1 MPAKVV
7 DASALAAVI
16 FSEPEARRLRPALER
31 ISCFLHNSCASRLPT
46 FAGRSSGSIPTDATL
61 SWRRRDA
68 RSDGCILPLAG
79 PRARRRVGD
88 SRRRP
93 GRAVRLKPRQDHP
106 ARPAHSRRGRGPAGR
121 GTVRSQDRPCGPQI
135 PERRLPAQRQAD
147 RRGRHGSVT
156 LMDLRRAGEQAAW
169 NGHDPLPG
177 PGNGESHF
185 PALLRAGGNGE
196 SRLPGLVGI
205 EEGRESLFPPL
216 IRVGE
221 NRENLFPRLVCDGE
235 DRENLFPRLV

>member
-147 RRGRHGSVT
+147 RRRRHGS
-156 LMDLRRAGEQAAW
+156 
-169 NGHDPLPG
+169 
-177 PGNGESHF
+177 
-185 PALLRAGGNGE
+185 LRAAERSASGWLE
-196 SRLPGLVGI
+196 SPGTDSCVVTERERCGRCTRKSALPAYWRI
-205 EEGRESLFPPL
+205 SGRSGAFL
-216 IRVGE
+216 
-221 NRENLFPRLVCDGE
+221 
-235 DRENLFPRLV
+235 